1 MATETRTLKN
11 GNVIEVTNTIGSL
24 SINVLNPGFE
34 NEKVKFTFSG
44 RAVLNKKTN
53 VGTLKITNNNT
64 LKKLNVTDFK
74 KLFANDVK
82 SRVQIKFNTST
93 KDSNGNI
100 DSLLYDIVY
109 VGKKAV
115 LKRDNLIYELSNNN
129 STLPTVKTGISSIVY
144 GKDTISQNGEVRR
157 IKISGVVG
165 TQSLIAVTKL
175 EDSVDSNNNIIT
187 TTNTNFVKSFI
198 DTTHTLQSGVV
209 LKAASIKI
217 DSTGKA
223 IVVVNFPKVTTK
235 TRYAIH
241 VLTTSLSSNFSNKNN
256 FLSTLQANNNTPGL
270 GVTNFETKVLE
281 QNLNP
286 TLTFRATTTESA
298 GVVKLTVNG
307 GADQTFNSSASV
319 DKVYNGKFN
328 SSEGL
333 TFFTITYVMTAL
345 SGSFSARTG
354 AGGAVTFTNSLGD
367 QETTEN
373 TLGAPVFSN
382 IDQSDSDWT
391 NSIASK
397 NGGTTV
403 DIIKINQAIST
414 TSSSNDTLTVSFTV
428 SVNNWGTK
436 NTIMALALNTLIA
449 RS

>member
-24 SINVLNPGFE
+24 SINILNPGFE

-44 RAVLNKKTN
+44 RAVLNKRTN

-74 KLFANDVK
+74 KLFTNDVN

-93 KDSNGNI
+93 KDSSGNI

-129 STLPTVKTGISSIVY
+129 STLPTAKTGISSIVY

-198 DTTHTLQSGVV
+198 DTTHTLQSGVI

-235 TRYAIH
+235 TRYALH

-256 FLSTLQANNNTPGL
+256 FLSTLQANNTTPGL
-270 GVTNFETKVLE
+270 GVTNFSTKVLE

-403 DIIKINQAIST
+403 NIIKINQAIST

-428 SVNNWGTK
+428 SVDNWGTK

>member
-24 SINVLNPGFE
+24 SINILNPGFE

-44 RAVLNKKTN
+44 RAVLNKRTN

-74 KLFANDVK
+74 KLFTNDVN

-129 STLPTVKTGISSIVY
+129 STLPTAKTGISSIVY

-198 DTTHTLQSGVV
+198 DTTHTLQSGVI

-235 TRYAIH
+235 TRYALH

-256 FLSTLQANNNTPGL
+256 FLSTLQANNTTPGL
-270 GVTNFETKVLE
+270 GVTNFSTKVLE

-403 DIIKINQAIST
+403 NIIKINQAIST

>member
-24 SINVLNPGFE
+24 SINILNPGFE

-44 RAVLNKKTN
+44 RAVLNKRTN

-74 KLFANDVK
+74 KLFTNDVN

-93 KDSNGNI
+93 KDSSGNI

-129 STLPTVKTGISSIVY
+129 STLPTAKTGISSIVY

-198 DTTHTLQSGVV
+198 DTTHTLQSGVI

-223 IVVVNFPKVTTK
+223 TVVVNFPKVTTK
-235 TRYAIH
+235 TRYALH

-256 FLSTLQANNNTPGL
+256 FLSTLQANNTTPGL
-270 GVTNFETKVLE
+270 GVTNFSTKVLE

-403 DIIKINQAIST
+403 NIIKINQAIST

>member
-24 SINVLNPGFE
+24 SINILNPGFE

-44 RAVLNKKTN
+44 RAVLNKRTN

-74 KLFANDVK
+74 KLFTNNVN

-129 STLPTVKTGISSIVY
+129 STLPTAKTGISSIVY

-165 TQSLIAVTKL
+165 TQSLIAETKL

-198 DTTHTLQSGVV
+198 DTTHTLQSGVI

-235 TRYAIH
+235 TRYALH

-256 FLSTLQANNNTPGL
+256 FLSTLQANNTTPGL
-270 GVTNFETKVLE
+270 GVTNFSTKVLE

-397 NGGTTV
+397 NGGTTIN
-403 DIIKINQAIST
+403 IIKINQAIST

-428 SVNNWGTK
+428 SVDNWGTK

>member
-11 GNVIEVTNTIGSL
+11 GNIIEVTNTIGSL
-24 SINVLNPGFE
+24 STIVLNPGFE

-44 RAVLNKKTN
+44 RALLNKRTN

-74 KLFANDVK
+74 KLFNNNVN

-129 STLPTVKTGISSIVY
+129 SRLPTVKTGISSIVY

-165 TQSLIAVTKL
+165 TESLIAVTKL
-175 EDSVDSNNNIIT
+175 EDSFDSNNNIIT

-223 IVVVNFPKVTTK
+223 TVVVNFPKVTTK

-270 GVTNFETKVLE
+270 GVTNFSTKVLE

-403 DIIKINQAIST
+403 NIIKINQAIST

-428 SVNNWGTK
+428 SVDNWGTK